1 MKNFAPKI
9 RTRAVFAPKIR
20 APFFCAFWTL
30 LIAIFF
36 AGCGYYPMSY
46 YTKQNLGENI
56 YVEAVVNLAD
66 PENSLIAKDAL
77 NQAIAQKFHLRLVA
91 KSEADTIIRT
101 EITSVSVDSIADND
115 AGFANFYRASVN
127 ISFEYTDKKGVVR
140 KFSNYGFYDFPV
152 DVISTITDETRFN
165 AIKEA
170 SISAIDKFIAQAAF
184 WQ

>member
-1 MKNFAPKI
+1 MKNFAFLV
-9 RTRAVFAPKIR
+9 VFV
-20 APFFCAFWTL
+20 T
-30 LIAIFF
+30 LIATFI

-46 YTKQNLGENI
+46 YTKQSFGENI
-56 YVEAVVNLAD
+56 YVESIVNLAD

-77 NQAIAQKFHLRLVA
+77 NQAIAQKFHLKLVS
-91 KSEADTIIRT
+91 KSDADTIIRT

-127 ISFEYTDKKGVVR
+127 ISFEYTDKKGNVR

-152 DVISTITDETRFN
+152 DVISTITDENRFN

-170 SISAIDKFIAQAAF
+170 SISAIDKFVAQAAF

>member
-1 MKNFAPKI
+1 MKRVLFAS
-9 RTRAVFAPKIR
+9 T
-20 APFFCAFWTL
+20 FF
-30 LIAIFF
+30 IAIFASF
-36 AGCGYYPMSY
+36 LLSGCGYYPMSY
-46 YTKQNLGENI
+46 YTKQSLGENI
-56 YVEAVVNLAD
+56 YVESIVNLAD

-77 NQAIAQKFHLRLVA
+77 NQAIAQKFHSKLVE
-91 KSEADTIIRT
+91 KSDADTIIRT

-127 ISFEYTDKKGVVR
+127 ISFEYTDKKGNAR

-184 WQ
+184 WR

>member
-1 MKNFAPKI
+1 MKKSASTIFAS
-9 RTRAVFAPKIR
+9 KIR
-20 APFFCAFWTL
+20 ATTALFTL
-30 LIAIFF
+30 LIAFF
-36 AGCGYYPMSY
+36 LAGCGYYPMSY
-46 YTKQNLGENI
+46 YAKQSLGENI

-77 NQAIAQKFHLRLVA
+77 NQAIAQKFHAKLVA
-91 KSEADTIIRT
+91 KSDADTIIRT

-127 ISFEYTDKKGVVR
+127 ISFEYTDKKGVAR

-170 SISAIDKFIAQAAF
+170 SLSAIDKFIAQASF
-184 WQ
+184 WR

>member
-1 MKNFAPKI
+1 MKALVIATAFI
-9 RTRAVFAPKIR
+9 
-20 APFFCAFWTL
+20 CA
-30 LIAIFF
+30 INF

-91 KSEADTIIRT
+91 KSDADTIIRT
-101 EITSVSVDSIADND
+101 EITSVSLDSIADND

-127 ISFEYTDKKGVVR
+127 ISFEYTDIKGATR

-184 WQ
+184 WR

>member
-1 MKNFAPKI
+1 MKKSFASAFFSI
-9 RTRAVFAPKIR
+9 FATQIR
-20 APFFCAFWTL
+20 ATTFSHALFATF
-30 LIAIFF
+30 IAIFL

-91 KSEADTIIRT
+91 KSDADTIIRT

-127 ISFEYTDKKGVVR
+127 ISFEYTDRKGATR

-184 WQ
+184 WR

>member
-1 MKNFAPKI
+1 MKNFAFLV
-9 RTRAVFAPKIR
+9 VFV
-20 APFFCAFWTL
+20 T
-30 LIAIFF
+30 LIATFIV
-36 AGCGYYPMSY
+36 GCGYYPMSY
-46 YTKQNLGENI
+46 YTKQSFGENI
-56 YVEAVVNLAD
+56 YVESIVNLAD

-77 NQAIAQKFHLRLVA
+77 NQAIAQKFHLKLVS
-91 KSEADTIIRT
+91 KSDADTIIRT

-127 ISFEYTDKKGVVR
+127 ISFEYTDKKGNVR

-152 DVISTITDETRFN
+152 DVISTITDENRFN

-170 SISAIDKFIAQAAF
+170 SISAIDKFVAQAAF

>member
-1 MKNFAPKI
+1 MKRVLFASAFFVPQ
-9 RTRAVFAPKIR
+9 IR
-20 APFFCAFWTL
+20 ATTALFAL
-30 LIAIFF
+30 LIAIFL

-127 ISFEYTDKKGVVR
+127 ISFEYTDKKGNAR

-184 WQ
+184 WR